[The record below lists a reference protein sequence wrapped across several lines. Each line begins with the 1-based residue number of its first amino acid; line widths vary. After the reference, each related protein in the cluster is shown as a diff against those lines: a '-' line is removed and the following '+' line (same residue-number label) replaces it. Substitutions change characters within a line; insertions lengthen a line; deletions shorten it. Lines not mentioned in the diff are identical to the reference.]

1 MNKKYLENLTNEQLR
16 ILVINNNG
24 LRNMLEKRYIELT
37 MYNVGDIL
45 DIIGGKDYDIGFY
58 NNNYWY
64 SARTKESMEAIIEAT
79 NGYGLCSDE
88 ELEKVKYCI
97 ELLDRLDYMSYDNK
111 QYDNLETKI
120 ENLFDEIDDIVTNNF
135 NGITDYNN
143 ITDYELLE
151 ELYCILDCEED
162 ETYYILDDDL
172 NTVYKDDTIE
182 FC

>member
-1 MNKKYLENLTNEQLR
+1 MKRYLETLTNEQLR
-16 ILVINNNG
+16 TIVIYNNG

-37 MYNVGDIL
+37 MYYVEDIL
-45 DIIGGKDYDIGFY
+45 DVVGGKDYDIGFY

-64 SARTKESMEAIIEAT
+64 SARTKKAMESIIEAT
-79 NGYGLCSDE
+79 SSYGLCSDE
-88 ELEKVKYCI
+88 EIEKVEYCI
-97 ELLDRLDYMSYDNK
+97 KLLDRLDYMSYDNK

-135 NGITDYNN
+135 NRITDYNN

-151 ELYCILDCEED
+151 ELYCILDCEEN

-172 NTVYKDDTIE
+172 DIVYRDDIEE